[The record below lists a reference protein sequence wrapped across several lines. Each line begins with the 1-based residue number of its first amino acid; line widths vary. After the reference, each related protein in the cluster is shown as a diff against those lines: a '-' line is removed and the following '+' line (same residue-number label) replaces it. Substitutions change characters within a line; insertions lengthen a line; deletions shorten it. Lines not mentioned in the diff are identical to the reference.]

1 MSPLKQVK
9 ERIERMRITRPDDNG
24 LCKLLDFVEGIVKE
38 EKGYQMKQN
47 KLAELVQLV
56 KELQEWRDGYGLYQS
71 GQKESFN
78 AILAKASQIAEPT
91 ANEHR
96 EEKLFNA
103 LKELYAVVNGEC
115 PQLLD
120 GDRGGCAWLDMEIED
135 LLKVGPRYP
144 TPIPNP
150 KPPVND
156 MAGLVE
162 TKLGQGELEFD
173 GVESSWHVPTN
184 WRSDGFKCCGKYGEL
199 IFRYKKEN

>member
-1 MSPLKQVK
+1 
-9 ERIERMRITRPDDNG
+9 
-24 LCKLLDFVEGIVKE
+24 
-38 EKGYQMKQN
+38 MKQN

-91 ANEHR
+91 VDVCQEVTR
-96 EEKLFNA
+96 EMAIADLVKENRR
-103 LKELYAVVNGEC
+103 LKEIVNS
-115 PQLLD
+115 
-120 GDRGGCAWLDMEIED
+120 
-135 LLKVGPRYP
+135 
-144 TPIPNP
+144 